1 MFDLHCFRIQSPQ
14 RVEFLLNISLHTRLR
29 SKPSH
34 VSCCYDS
41 EEERFKFSPSVAFLS
56 RASQTQTEVFPKKT
70 EEKGLRN

>member
-1 MFDLHCFRIQSPQ
+1 MRGVPSEYFIA
-14 RVEFLLNISLHTRLR
+14 HTIKIKAKSCVVL
-29 SKPSH
+29 
-34 VSCCYDS
+34 CCYDS